1 MTTTDVTSTA
11 AAELTRVLEELV
23 VDPITRFTPSPYE
36 TAQYARVGHR
46 TTVRGRQLDYLF
58 AAQRADGAWGE
69 QGFEVIPTLAAIAC
83 LDSVGVE
90 DGRPAGEAE
99 AAIGRGARYLWAFL
113 CDGPG
118 LPDLPDTVAAEI
130 IAPSLVELTRP
141 VLRRYRPGTL
151 TVDLPDPGGSNPELY
166 RRFRGLAE
174 GGEQL
179 PRKIWHSLEIFAP
192 LGRGI
197 TQSVTT
203 DDGGV
208 ACSPAATVA
217 WLAALDGVDPGRET
231 EAYLE
236 EIETRYDGAIPM
248 GSAMTFFEY
257 LWVCNFA
264 LKCPS
269 PPPIPQPLL
278 DLFVRNL
285 TGAGIGGG
293 PGLPPDGDDTAYALM
308 VLEKEYGRS
317 DPELLEQFWEG
328 DRFRT
333 YPAEQTPSETTNAH
347 ALEYLGLIDR
357 KRGDGRYA
365 ATRERCADWL
375 CSVQDDAGFWV
386 DKWHISPYYST
397 GECLSALLGSGVR
410 TPSVDRAISRAIDWL
425 LGNRSS
431 DGGWGIR
438 SSSTREET
446 AYAVLALH
454 RVDRSGLRPDLDV
467 TQLIDRAADRM
478 RASGDETPPMW
489 MGKDLYRP
497 ERVVRAV
504 EAAGLG
510 VVTAYAAK
518 G

>member
-1 MTTTDVTSTA
+1 MTKTDVTSA
-11 AAELTRVLEELV
+11 AAEITRVLDELV

-36 TAQYARVGHR
+36 TAQYARVGNR
-46 TTVRGRQLDYLF
+46 SEVRGRQLDYLLTV
-58 AAQRADGAWGE
+58 QRADGAWGE

-83 LDSVGVE
+83 LDAVGVE
-90 DGRPAGEAE
+90 AGRPASEVE
-99 AAIGRGARYLWAFL
+99 AAIGRGARYLWTFVA
-113 CDGPG
+113 DGCG

-141 VLRRYRPGTL
+141 VLRRHRPGAL
-151 TVDLPDPGGSNPELY
+151 AADLPDIGGSNEELY
-166 RRFRGLAE
+166 RRFRTVAE
-174 GGEQL
+174 DGERL

-192 LGRGI
+192 LGPGI
-197 TQSVTT
+197 ARSVTT

-217 WLAALDGVDPGRET
+217 WLAAPDGVDPGPET

-236 EIETRYDGAIPM
+236 EIESRHGGAIPM

-269 PPPIPQPLL
+269 PPRIPQPLL
-278 DLFVRNL
+278 DLFACNL
-285 TGAGIGGG
+285 TSAGIGGG
-293 PGLPPDGDDTAYALM
+293 PGLPPDGDDTAYALTL
-308 VLEKEYGRS
+308 LEKACGRS

-333 YPAEQTPSETTNAH
+333 YLAEQTPSETTNAH

-357 KRGDGRYA
+357 KRGGDRFA

-410 TPSVDRAISRAIDWL
+410 TPAVDRAVSRAITWL
-425 LGNRSS
+425 LDSRSR

-454 RVDRSGLRPDLDV
+454 RVDRSGVRPDLDV
-467 TQLIDRAADRM
+467 PPLIDGAADRI

-497 ERVVRAV
+497 ERVVRTV

-510 VVTAYAAK
+510 VVTAYAARA
-518 G
+518 